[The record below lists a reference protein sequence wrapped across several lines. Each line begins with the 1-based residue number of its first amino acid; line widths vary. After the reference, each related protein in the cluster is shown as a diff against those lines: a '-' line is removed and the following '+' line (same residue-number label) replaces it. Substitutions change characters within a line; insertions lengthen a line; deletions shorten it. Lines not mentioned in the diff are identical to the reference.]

1 MRKTLYLVAL
11 AVVVVMPASCLAG
24 RKVFRRALPMVAS
37 MDPIKAG
44 DTAASQVITQE
55 YEPILDIDYYARPY
69 KLKPCVCDFPQ
80 VSADGLVYTF
90 QVIDGMK
97 FRNGAQVKA
106 SDVKRCLDRLADKRN
121 ASSGMW
127 LMHNVKSVDVTGPL
141 TFTVT
146 LKQPQHVFKWLMAMP
161 YTGVV
166 AEDGTGTGAYYL
178 KEWRKSH
185 EMVFERNPIYRDKV
199 DIDEVRYMVVDDLST
214 QWLMFLS
221 GEIDFL
227 SSISRDN
234 WDAVIAPDGTLV
246 PELAAR
252 GMTLKASPSLSIYF
266 IGFNMKDPV
275 VGPNRKLRQALNCA
289 FNFPAWKKFMNN
301 RVLPCDGPLP
311 IGMGGRLE
319 TPFAYSYDEEKA
331 KRLLAEAGYPGGI
344 DPKTGR
350 RLSLELAIGRA
361 TQDMREMAELLA
373 AFYDRVGVELTAKYM
388 TWEAFL
394 SAMNE
399 GRVQL
404 FNTGWVGD
412 YPDPENFLML
422 LHTKNAAPGVNH
434 GCYSN
439 PEFDRAFEALDW
451 KKAQEIVR
459 EDCPWIFLY
468 TPRIYSLH
476 WNKLENYVSTDF
488 NHGTVKYF
496 RLKEKEK

>member
-1 MRKTLYLVAL
+1 MAAL
-11 AVVVVMPASCLAG
+11 AAVAALPACGLAAG

-37 MDPIKAG
+37 MDPLKAG
-44 DTAASQVITQE
+44 DTASSQVITQE

-69 KLKPCVCDFPQ
+69 KLRPCVCELPE
-80 VSADGLVYTF
+80 VSADGLVYAF
-90 QVIDGMK
+90 RVIDGVK
-97 FRNGAQVKA
+97 FRNGSQVKA
-106 SDVKRCLDRLADKRN
+106 ADVKRCLDRLADRRN

-127 LMHNVKSVDVTGPL
+127 LMHNVKSVDVTGEL

-161 YTGVV
+161 YTGVM
-166 AEDGTGTGAYYL
+166 AKDGTGTGAYYL
-178 KEWRKSH
+178 REWRKSH

-199 DIDEVRYMVVDDLST
+199 DIDEIRFMVVDDLST

-234 WDAVIAPDGTLV
+234 WDAVIASDGTLV
-246 PELAAR
+246 PELVER

-266 IGFNMKDPV
+266 IGFNMRDPV

-319 TPFAYSYDEEKA
+319 TPFAYAYDEEKA
-331 KRLLAEAGYPGGI
+331 KRLLVEAGYPGGI

-439 PEFDRAFEALDW
+439 LEFDRAFDAQDW
-451 KKAQEIVR
+451 RKAQEIVR
-459 EDCPWIFLY
+459 EDCPWIFLH
-468 TPRIYSLH
+468 TPRIYSLR
-476 WNKLENYVSTDF
+476 WNRLENYISTDF

-496 RLKEKEK
+496 RIRDEAK

>member
-1 MRKTLYLVAL
+1 
-11 AVVVVMPASCLAG
+11 
-24 RKVFRRALPMVAS
+24 
-37 MDPIKAG
+37 
-44 DTAASQVITQE
+44 
-55 YEPILDIDYYARPY
+55 
-69 KLKPCVCDFPQ
+69 
-80 VSADGLVYTF
+80 
-90 QVIDGMK
+90 
-97 FRNGAQVKA
+97 
-106 SDVKRCLDRLADKRN
+106 
-121 ASSGMW
+121 
-127 LMHNVKSVDVTGPL
+127 MHNVKSVDVTGPL

-311 IGMGGRLE
+311 IGMGGRLD
-319 TPFAYSYDEEKA
+319 TPFAYAYDEEKA

-344 DPKTGR
+344 DPKKGR